1 MRKERQL
8 RRTKTALA
16 FGGIL
21 AAVTALG
28 AWSNLQQGP
37 ASPAAAS
44 AAQAPAASGASTNVC
59 GSWSQQGTAAATKIV
74 SNRTIRDCAEVGT
87 DWVITTVGGPA
98 GSANLGV
105 LRCGS
110 NAACIAG
117 RTDPSRFA
125 RWQWYQPGGIAG
137 GVTLLGVSGS
147 TLMIDAG
154 GHELNF
160 DLSGSM
166 SDRTFAAAKGA

>member
-1 MRKERQL
+1 L
-8 RRTKTALA
+8 RRTKNALA
-16 FGGIL
+16 IGAIL

-28 AWSNLQQGP
+28 AWSNMQQSS
-37 ASPAAAS
+37 ASQVSASRAA
-44 AAQAPAASGASTNVC
+44 APAAPASSASGVTANVC
-59 GSWSQQGTAAATKIV
+59 GSWSQQGTAAAKAIV
-74 SNRTIRDCAEVGT
+74 SNRTIRDCLEVGT

-117 RTDPSRFA
+117 KANPGTFA
-125 RWQWYQPGGIAG
+125 RWHWYQPAGISG
-137 GVTLLGVSGS
+137 GVTVLGVNGS
-147 TLMIDAG
+147 TLMLDAG

-160 DLSGSM
+160 ALSGT
-166 SDRTFAAAKGA
+166 TFAAAKGA